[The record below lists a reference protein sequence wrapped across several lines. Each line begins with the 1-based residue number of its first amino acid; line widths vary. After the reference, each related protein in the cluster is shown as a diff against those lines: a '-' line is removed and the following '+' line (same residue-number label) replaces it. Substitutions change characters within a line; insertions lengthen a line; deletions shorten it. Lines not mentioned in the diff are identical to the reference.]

1 MRKSFDVIEEPWI
14 GVTGYDGKTLRVS
27 IREALTHSKQYRCL
41 SLPSQLE
48 RTAML
53 RMLCA
58 FDFRILY
65 WYTEDGERRGVKD
78 AADVMG
84 RLKDMIKRG
93 GVTDGQLSS
102 YVRDCNERAGFHTR
116 FDALDD
122 EMPFLQSADSVDG
135 TATRAGKLK
144 MRVMNSM
151 NKSRFHTPGDQDE
164 PVCLEDALTA
174 LAAILSFD
182 DQGVKTKP
190 GDTTSGVGPV
200 GDHALM
206 YFTGDS
212 LLEDIVYNLCLVD
225 EEGNL
230 YGDDK
235 PVWEL
240 PPMAPQVD
248 VVKRKEDAADP
259 EKGRPRNSPAAF
271 YAPRGRR
278 PLLMLDG
285 DGMAV
290 GIRNRFGDRFLQSTD
305 PGVTDPM
312 KLWGR
317 KDGVLFPV
325 RVFRIAR
332 KDDPHPAWTL
342 ERPMYELVHYMFGDV
357 LPDVPEKEA
366 AKKKEKGAG
375 AEEIRSSLEMCGRT
389 PSVVIWMR
397 RVMDMAGDDTVFLNL
412 QGLQYGPQNGCIADT
427 CVDTVRI
434 PKDVVREESDG
445 RMALVRFCSGT
456 DQVVYQAARF
466 GAALD
471 EIYRDGKQSHAI
483 RIKNDIVAY
492 AVPRVEE
499 AMSGGAYDD
508 ALREIGRK
516 VKTTVEDEA
525 FHVAEGTSPD
535 KCESIFRALGRT
547 CGIVTV
553 LEKEY
558 TSDAV
563 ASGRRRISMQD
574 NVETLLRKK
583 VLSVIGR
590 IQSDTYEADARK
602 AVAALCRVTQTG
614 FYTDAELSEMVFAA
628 GNGEKAAVVPF
639 GSDAAKSA
647 AFALRMYGLHQKGK
661 KPSANPM
668 CVLNTKENGYR
679 FSFGRALGQLAA
691 SSPLDNTVKKYTA
704 AILGASSVEQM
715 EVPCRSLVRG
725 LSRQNIP
732 MDYSDLAVFAY
743 RVCYGTPE
751 QREDAVIRFGS
762 DAFGR
767 RGA

>member
-14 GVTGYDGKTLRVS
+14 GVTGRDGKALMVS
-27 IREALTHSKQYRCL
+27 IREALTHSKRYRCL

-58 FDFRILY
+58 FDFCILY
-65 WYTEDGERRGVKD
+65 WYTEDGGRRSVKD

-84 RLKDMIKRG
+84 RLEDMVKRG
-93 GVTDGQLSS
+93 GVTDEQVNS

-122 EMPFLQSADSVDG
+122 EMPFLQNADSVDG
-135 TATRAGKLK
+135 TETRAGKLK
-144 MRVMNSM
+144 MRVMNSK

-174 LAAILSFD
+174 LVAILSFD

-200 GDHALM
+200 GDHALV

-225 EEGNL
+225 EDGNL

-248 VVKRKEDAADP
+248 AVKRKEDA

-285 DGMAV
+285 NGMVV
-290 GIRNRFGDRFLQSTD
+290 GIHNRFGDRFLQSAD
-305 PGVTDPM
+305 PGFTNPM

-342 ERPMYELVHYMFGDV
+342 KRPMYELVHYMFGDV
-357 LPDVPEKEA
+357 LPYEPEKEA
-366 AKKKEKGAG
+366 AQKKEKEASP
-375 AEEIRSSLEMCGRT
+375 EEIRRSLEMCGRT
-389 PSVVIWMR
+389 PSVVTWMR
-397 RVMDMAGDDTVFLNL
+397 RIMDMIGDDAVFLNL
-412 QGLQYGPQNGCIADT
+412 QGLQYGTQNGCISDT
-427 CVDTVRI
+427 CLDTVRI
-434 PKDVVREESDG
+434 PKDVIREESDG
-445 RMALVRFCSGT
+445 RKALVRFCSGT

-471 EIYRDGKQSHAI
+471 DIFRDRKQSYEI
-483 RIKNDIVAY
+483 RFKNDMVAY
-492 AVPRVEE
+492 AVPYVEE
-499 AMSGGAYDD
+499 AMAGGTYDD
-508 ALREIGRK
+508 ALREIGRE
-516 VKTTVEDEA
+516 VKTTVEDAA
-525 FHVAEGTSPD
+525 FHIAEGTSPD

-547 CGIVTV
+547 CGIATV

-563 ASGRRRISMQD
+563 ASGRRRISMRE

-590 IQSDTYEADARK
+590 IQSNTYEADAKK

-614 FYTDAELSEMVFAA
+614 FYTDAELSDMVFAA
-628 GNGEKAAVVPF
+628 GNEGEAAVVPF

-668 CVLNTKENGYR
+668 CVINTKENGYR
-679 FSFGRALGQLAA
+679 FSFGRVLGQLAA
-691 SSPLDNTVKKYTA
+691 SSPLDNSVKKYTA
-704 AILGASSVEQM
+704 AILGASSVEEM

-725 LSRQNIP
+725 LSKQNIP
-732 MDYSDLAVFAY
+732 MDYSDLAVFVY

-751 QREDAVIRFGS
+751 QKEDAVIRFGS

>member
-122 EMPFLQSADSVDG
+122 AMPFLQSADSVDG

-144 MRVMNSM
+144 MRVMNSK

-357 LPDVPEKEA
+357 LPDAPEKEA

-471 EIYRDGKQSHAI
+471 EIYRDGKQSYAI

-499 AMSGGAYDD
+499 AMTGGAYDD

-535 KCESIFRALGRT
+535 KCGSIFRALGRT

-583 VLSVIGR
+583 VLSVIGK

-668 CVLNTKENGYR
+668 CVINTKENGYR

-767 RGA
+767 RDA